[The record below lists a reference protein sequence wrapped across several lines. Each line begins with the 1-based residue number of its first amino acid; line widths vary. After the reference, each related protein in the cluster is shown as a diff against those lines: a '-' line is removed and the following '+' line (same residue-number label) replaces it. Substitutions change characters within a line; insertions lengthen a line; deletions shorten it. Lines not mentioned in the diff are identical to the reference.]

1 MDIIFNVETK
11 KKENKKYKKQQ
22 IMYETLYLGYRARIL
37 LYYIDGWIYSFMN
50 IKFYIKKKKKNK
62 TFY

>member
-37 LYYIDGWIYSFMN
+37 LYYIDGWIYS
-50 IKFYIKKKKKNK
+50 
-62 TFY
+62 